1 MTSPAPPPPPLP
13 GAASRPTAYTLHQ
26 LAAAGG
32 VTAQTIHFYVKKG
45 LLTRPRLAGPS
56 TRYGDEHFVR
66 LCVTRAM
73 KRDDG
78 GAKRKLSAIAAWMAT
93 ATPEALVRAAGLAQP
108 DPPTEAVS
116 PGPDAASPRVPA
128 LAPAPSPATA
138 STTPR
143 LGPYRAAR
151 TGLHDRWERVP
162 ICPGVE
168 LHVRVDADAEALR
181 VAREIEAAY
190 AIEG

>member
-1 MTSPAPPPPPLP
+1 MTSPPAPLPPLP
-13 GAASRPTAYTLHQ
+13 GAASRRAAYTLHE
-26 LAAAGG
+26 LAAAVG

-45 LLTRPRLAGPS
+45 LLSRPKLAGPS
-56 TRYGDEHFVR
+56 TRYGDEHYVR

-73 KRDDG
+73 KHDDA

-93 ATPEALVRAAGLAQP
+93 ATPEALVRAAGLAPP
-108 DPPTEAVS
+108 DSPT
-116 PGPDAASPRVPA
+116 DAA
-128 LAPAPSPATA
+128 APTSGAASAHAPSSAPSPSPA
-138 STTPR
+138 SATPR

-151 TGLHDRWERVP
+151 TGQHDRWERVA

-190 AIEG
+190 AIDG